1 MANPYF
7 LATKTEAAGVAAAKF
22 ITQGVRQAGKTG
34 LVDEVYAT
42 NKTYPSSTSGGL
54 PQVALVKGEVSQVS
68 SNQIVDISTGKP
80 LKDLDAQIVL
90 FPCLSLKPV
99 SSNRPYLVFYGTTG
113 YLDQI
118 ITEL

>member
-42 NKTYPSSTSGGL
+42 NKTYPSSSTSGGL

-80 LKDLDAQIVL
+80 LEDIAVHTL

-113 YLDQI
+113 YLDQV